1 MGSFV
6 FILIGK
12 PREITKI
19 GDKLPDTLKVLGLVV
34 KFCIESLGSFVLN
47 LLVSKKLKKTQNKG
61 KLPDE
66 LSSVV

>member
-6 FILIGK
+6 LILIGK